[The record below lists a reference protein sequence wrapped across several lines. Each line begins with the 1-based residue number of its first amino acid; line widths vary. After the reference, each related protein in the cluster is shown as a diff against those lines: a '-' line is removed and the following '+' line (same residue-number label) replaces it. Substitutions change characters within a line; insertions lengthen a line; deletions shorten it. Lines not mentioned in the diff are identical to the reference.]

1 MSGNIEYSFALVAK
15 MSSMPPHF
23 NFNANIP
30 TAAIGL
36 LRIQIKFNDGLVR
49 LGRSGR
55 MRTKVLHRGRNRVGK
70 GDHDEARLWARMGN
84 FMVRESGSVCEW
96 V

>member
-1 MSGNIEYSFALVAK
+1 

-36 LRIQIKFNDGLVR
+36 LRIQIKFNDFGLVR
-49 LGRSGR
+49 LGRSGC

-70 GDHDEARLWARMGN
+70 GDHDEAA
-84 FMVRESGSVCEW
+84 SVGADGELYGPRKW
-96 V
+96 IGL